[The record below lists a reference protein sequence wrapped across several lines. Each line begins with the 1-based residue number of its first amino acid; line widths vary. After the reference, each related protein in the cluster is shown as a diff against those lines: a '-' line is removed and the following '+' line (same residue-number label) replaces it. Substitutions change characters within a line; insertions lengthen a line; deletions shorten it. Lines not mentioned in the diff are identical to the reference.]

1 MKIEIKIADISDN
14 FNLLYRYMINK
25 TFTKITEDL
34 IDIIFIPKITIN
46 MFTSPNPNRL
56 KIGKCHA

>member
-25 TFTKITEDL
+25 TFTKIIEDL
-34 IDIIFIPKITIN
+34 IDIIFIPKITIK
-46 MFTSPNPNRL
+46 ML
-56 KIGKCHA
+56 AGK